1 MNTRIAA
8 FARRLG
14 NVNRRLPLSA
24 NDRPIMA
31 GHSRPAM
38 IARVHRDVYNG
49 PRSHGPVIARVMPG
63 VWILTNKVRANGSQ
77 HAPQNSVS
85 R

>member
-1 MNTRIAA
+1 MAA
-8 FARRLG
+8 LSKRMA
-14 NVNRRLPLSA
+14 NDNRRQPLFA
-24 NDRPIMA
+24 NDRQTLA
-31 GHSRPAM
+31 GHARPATT
-38 IARVHRDVYNG
+38 ARVLHTAYNG

-63 VWILTNKVRANGSQ
+63 VWMLTNKVRANGSQ